1 MRKRTASGAKFL
13 PNGLAVL
20 YEDKDILVVDK
31 PAGLLTVATEREKS
45 RTAHSILTDYFRTGC
60 GRSRKRLFV
69 VHRLDRDTSG
79 TLIFAKSEEAKFRL
93 QDHWKQTEKKYLAIV
108 HGRCEKSSGTI
119 TSYLAEDKEYRVY
132 STSDSTRGKLSRTD
146 YAVLRTT
153 RSFSLLEVTLLTG
166 RKNQIRVHLAG
177 IGHPIVGDIKYGK
190 ADEPLLRMA
199 LHARLISFKHPFSG
213 KQLTFESP
221 VPDFFT
227 TLVGRIDLEGGPAR
241 PAAAPAKAAPQHPS
255 PDGSPQMTGRVNQR
269 PGARP
274 SASVK
279 PTCPRRRPFQS

>member
-1 MRKRTASGAKFL
+1 MRKRSTSSAKFL
-13 PNGLAVL
+13 PKGFAVL

-45 RTAHSILTDYFRTGC
+45 RTAHSILTDYIRTGC

-93 QDHWKQTEKKYLAIV
+93 QDQWKQTGKKYLAIV

-119 TSYLAEDKEYRVY
+119 TTYLAEDKAYKVY
-132 STSDSTRGKLSRTD
+132 STSDSTKGKLSQTA
-146 YAVLRTT
+146 YKVLRMTKG
-153 RSFSLLEVTLLTG
+153 FSLLEVALLTG

-177 IGHPIVGDIKYGK
+177 IGHPIVGDTKYGK
-190 ADEPLLRMA
+190 VDGPLSRMA
-199 LHARLISFKHPFSG
+199 LHARSISFKHPFSG
-213 KQLTFESP
+213 KQLAFESK

-227 TLVGRIDLEGGPAR
+227 TLVGRIDREN
-241 PAAAPAKAAPQHPS
+241 S
-255 PDGSPQMTGRVNQR
+255 P
-269 PGARP
+269 ARP
-274 SASVK
+274 SAA
-279 PTCPRRRPFQS
+279 PTKAAETRLLPR